1 MKFARYTNL
10 FEKKAKR
17 KFLYLSHS
25 CVRDPKRYLRIGNLH
40 HRSHWICISFQ
51 KASHRFLQNLF
62 SSYSFPY
69 PPSSPPPLQIY
80 NDPASKVLGQTAGL
94 SVFQLGCT
102 ISFLSLF
109 FFFDAGCQWP
119 VPRNGDVPWNQFF
132 LPDFLLGKTRLLL
145 CLRNLR
151 TLEKGP
157 VFIVRRAS
165 IPLPSPFSTRFV
177 SVGVRQTPVS
187 NSVIYLAYVC
197 QRNPLSLSLSSWK
210 TRPIL
215 GTTYASKS
223 LLLSYFPLSREARDE
238 INLAIYFVSNVVLLL
253 AERIGRNSSR
263 VWYQCDWVSN
273 VHLRNI

>member
-109 FFFDAGCQWP
+109 FFFRRRLPVAGAKKRWRPVESILSPRLSARENSAPPLFAKPTNTRERPRVHCQTSIHP
-119 VPRNGDVPWNQFF
+119 SSLPIFHKICIRGCAADSCFEFRDIPR
-132 LPDFLLGKTRLLL
+132 
-145 CLRNLR
+145 LRMP
-151 TLEKGP
+151 EE
-157 VFIVRRAS
+157 S
-165 IPLPSPFSTRFV
+165 S
-177 SVGVRQTPVS
+177 
-187 NSVIYLAYVC
+187 
-197 QRNPLSLSLSSWK
+197 LSLSLFVED
-210 TRPIL
+210 
-215 GTTYASKS
+215 TTDTWNNLCFQIPSPF
-223 LLLSYFPLSREARDE
+223 LFPPLTGSEGW
-238 INLAIYFVSNVVLLL
+238 N
-253 AERIGRNSSR
+253 
-263 VWYQCDWVSN
+263 
-273 VHLRNI
+273 